1 MLSRSTS
8 NVFLR
13 LHRII
18 PTGLW
23 SRSFRL
29 RSHTQTTAQT
39 PFKRYTTASHNTH
52 SEMSPE
58 SLPTLHR
65 LGVATVPDSSPKE
78 VANEWLHKLSTSL
91 TSQNLETVKQLFI
104 DDACWKD
111 VLALTWDYRSIQ
123 GCNEIHSLIHDR
135 VATSGFL
142 PKEVSLDPYYAPALR
157 TPFSDLSWIQF
168 GFDFE
173 TSSGKGLGYVRLVP
187 TADGTWK
194 CYTLCTSLEA
204 LSDPNPRVSTSHY
217 HD

>member
-18 PTGLW
+18 PTGLC

-123 GCNEIHSLIHDR
+123 GCNEIHSLIHGR
-135 VATSGFL
+135 VVTSGFL
-142 PKEVSLDPYYAPALR
+142 PKGVSLDHLHFERPSR
-157 TPFSDLSWIQF
+157 IQF
-168 GFDFE
+168 GFYFE
-173 TSSGKGLGYVRLVP
+173 TSSGKG
-187 TADGTWK
+187 
-194 CYTLCTSLEA
+194 
-204 LSDPNPRVSTSHY
+204 
-217 HD
+217 